1 MNWINKINQNQIPIY
16 FDDYQIK
23 EQFTASLPKPN
34 QNKIDTFQNESGYGV
49 SIFLPNYDKHEL
61 KVEVKNNVMWVTAN
75 KNNIS
80 YPILQFILQNNVDC
94 NRIKANFEDK
104 KLQIFIPKMFK
115 DREINID

>member
-1 MNWINKINQNQIPIY
+1 
-16 FDDYQIK
+16 
-23 EQFTASLPKPN
+23 
-34 QNKIDTFQNESGYGV
+34 
-49 SIFLPNYDKHEL
+49 
-61 KVEVKNNVMWVTAN
+61 MWVTAN

-115 DREINID
+115 DREISID